1 MDLVRVSG
9 ALERSGLRSSPGFR
23 GDAPTGF
30 EHPLQPRKTNMNKTH
45 RRLRGRQAGQG
56 MTEYIII
63 VALIAIAAIGAVTFF
78 GGTVRGQV
86 AGMAK
91 ELSGQDAAQMINRA
105 KNQAGKAEAQ
115 ANKNKGLSSYNDN
128 QP

>member
-1 MDLVRVSG
+1 MTSI
-9 ALERSGLRSSPGFR
+9 
-23 GDAPTGF
+23 
-30 EHPLQPRKTNMNKTH
+30 RKNI
-45 RRLRGRQAGQG
+45 RRLAKDDGQG

-86 AGMAK
+86 AGMAR
-91 ELSGQDAAQMINRA
+91 ELSGQEADQMINRS
-105 KNQAGKAEAQ
+105 KNQANRAMEQ
-115 ANKNKGLSSYNDN
+115 ANADKGLSSYNDN